1 MKNVT
6 HPVLFLTI
14 VLAGAELWPI
24 SRATAASDE
33 ARVTRIVRDV
43 KLLPSEGKAKSAALH
58 DKVSDGTGVRTGTA
72 SRSELTFVDLTIERL
87 GSDTVFSFNR
97 GGRSVRLDG
106 GSMLLRVPK
115 DSGGANLSTS
125 AVTVGI
131 TGTTVIL
138 ESVRGG
144 RNKLTVLEGG
154 ARISLNKNRSESVF
168 VRGGQMEDVP
178 PGATRLTPPVNVNL
192 SDIMKKNPL
201 ITDFGPLPSRDLI
214 MQTASNPTVY
224 QGQPADG
231 GSTRPDPV
239 FVQPSI
245 IPTIIGVGLGP
256 ILGGGGGGG
265 HRQSNTAT
273 NTNRNPGTTHT
284 GKQKAGGNP
293 VGKGTFSNRTP
304 NSVANAHPTPT
315 PSRKKKPAKP
325 NGTP

>member
-1 MKNVT
+1 MKNVI

-14 VLAGAELWPI
+14 VLAGGELWPI
-24 SRATAASDE
+24 SRAAAASAE

-43 KLLPSEGKAKSAALH
+43 KLLPSEGKAKPAALD
-58 DKVSDGTGVRTGTA
+58 DKVSEGTGVRTGTA

-97 GGRSVRLDG
+97 GGRSVRLDN
-106 GSMLLRVPK
+106 GSMLMRVPK
-115 DSGGANLSTS
+115 DSGGASMSTH

-131 TGTTVIL
+131 TGTTLIL
-138 ESVRGG
+138 ESTRAG

-154 ARISLNKNRSESVF
+154 ARISLNKNRSESVY

-178 PGATRLTPPVNVNL
+178 PGATKLPPPVNVNL

-214 MQTASNPTVY
+214 MQTASTPTVY
-224 QGQPADG
+224 QGQPVDG
-231 GSTRPDPV
+231 GPTRPEPV

-245 IPTIIGVGLGP
+245 IPTIIGGGLGP

-265 HRQSNTAT
+265 HHSNTAT

-293 VGKGTFSNRTP
+293 VRKGTFSNRTP
-304 NSVANAHPTPT
+304 NSGANAHPTPT